1 MSLERCVMLTQGPVC
16 EMSSDFIALLFFSET
31 SQCLFSSQRPLQPLK
46 DHSVVP
52 SLSQPIWG
60 CSPYDALHMTE
71 LPIFF
76 TQTNKSTFIIQCDK
90 LTWKMSAIFYTYMNF
105 CVRSLSACLFCFCSI
120 AEGFK
125 VHMRVHFLSTP
136 SDRSPFALVNLVIN
150 FGRFP

>member
-1 MSLERCVMLTQGPVC
+1 MCNVNTRPSVWNVLRFYSNAV
-16 EMSSDFIALLFFSET
+16 FFSET

-52 SLSQPIWG
+52 SLPRPFWG
-60 CSPYDALHMTE
+60 CSPYDALQMTE

-90 LTWKMSAIFYTYMNF
+90 LTWKMSATFYTYMNF
-105 CVRSLSACLFCFCSI
+105 CVRSLSACLFCSCSI